1 VIYFKIG
8 FFHGD
13 NSTVIMN
20 QQITNQLNISNF
32 RSFPLMLRLSASGNI
47 VIEENYRVWKV
58 IGTRCGT
65 TKISTKQFTQPITM
79 EKCNI
84 NKNFG

>member
-1 VIYFKIG
+1 
-8 FFHGD
+8 
-13 NSTVIMN
+13 
-20 QQITNQLNISNF
+20 
-32 RSFPLMLRLSASGNI
+32 MLRLSASGNI